1 MFGIHF
7 RMDKN
12 SPLPSLEFTHSFL
25 AVAREGSL
33 SGAAAELGL
42 SQPTVGRHIRLLEQ
56 ELGVSLFQRHPRG
69 LAPTAEG
76 TRLIPLAADIAAAA
90 HRFGI
95 AAQGLTGDVS
105 GTVRITASVFMS
117 HYVMPTIIADLR
129 RDEPGIDVVL
139 IPSDDSENLLF
150 READI
155 AVRMYPPTQLELIR
169 RHICDMDIAQYATRD
184 YIARKGFP
192 KRFDDYGEHDI
203 VGYDRDDRMLR
214 LMAEHGIAM
223 TPDMF
228 TVRTDNQ
235 AAYWALVQ
243 AGCGIGFAPRIP
255 CLRQHDIVEIPFP
268 FDIPQ
273 LPVWLAVHER
283 LRHVPR
289 IDRVWCAIEAGLQ
302 RQLILSTA

>member
-1 MFGIHF
+1 
-7 RMDKN
+7 MDKAG
-12 SPLPSLEFTHSFL
+12 PFPSLEFTHSFL
-25 AVAREGSL
+25 AVARRGSL
-33 SGAAAELGL
+33 SGAASDLGL
-42 SQPTVGRHIRLLEQ
+42 SQPTVGRHIRLLER

-117 HYVMPTIIADLR
+117 HYVMPAIITDLR
-129 RDEPGIDVVL
+129 QSDPGIDVVL
-139 IPSDDSENLLF
+139 VPSDDSENLLF

-155 AVRMYPPTQLELIR
+155 AVRMYSPTQLELIR
-169 RHICDMDIAQYATRD
+169 RHICDLDIATYATRD

-192 KRFDDYGEHDI
+192 RNFEEYLQHDLI
-203 VGYDRDDRMLR
+203 GYDRDDLMLR
-214 LMAEHGIAM
+214 HMADQGIDV
-223 TPDMF
+223 TPEMF
-228 TVRTDNQ
+228 SVRTDNQ

-243 AGCGIGFAPRIP
+243 AGCGIGFAPRAP
-255 CLRQHDIVEIPFP
+255 CLRQRDIVEIPFP

-273 LPVWLAVHER
+273 MPVWLAVHER

-289 IDRVWCAIEAGLQ
+289 IDRVWKAIEAGLR
-302 RQLILSTA
+302 RQLIQGPA